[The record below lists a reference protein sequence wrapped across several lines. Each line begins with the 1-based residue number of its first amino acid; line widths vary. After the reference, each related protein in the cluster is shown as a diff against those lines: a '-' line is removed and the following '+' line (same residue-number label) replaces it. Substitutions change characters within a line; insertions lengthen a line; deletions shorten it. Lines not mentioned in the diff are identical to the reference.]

1 MSKQAGSKDGGAGVL
16 ELFMRARWIGVGV
29 GLGPGWPGR
38 GGAALSPGSSPAR

>member
-29 GLGPGWPGR
+29 GLGPDWPGR